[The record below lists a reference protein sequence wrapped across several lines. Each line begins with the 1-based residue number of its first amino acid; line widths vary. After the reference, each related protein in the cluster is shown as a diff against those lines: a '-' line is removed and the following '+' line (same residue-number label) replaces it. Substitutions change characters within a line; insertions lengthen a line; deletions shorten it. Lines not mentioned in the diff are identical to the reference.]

1 MSKINSQRMRENKVE
16 TVNSFYLSL
25 LHKDSMILSCIDALD
40 FLSLDDWQ
48 RVQAMYDEETG
59 QPDGE
64 EYGV

>member
-1 MSKINSQRMRENKVE
+1 MSKLATTS
-16 TVNSFYLSL
+16 VNSNYLSL
-25 LHKDSMILSCIDALD
+25 VEKDSMMLSCIDALD
-40 FLSLDDWQ
+40 ILTLVDWQ

>member
-1 MSKINSQRMRENKVE
+1 MNKLATTSVNANYLALVE
-16 TVNSFYLSL
+16 
-25 LHKDSMILSCIDALD
+25 KDSMMLSCIDALD
-40 FLSLDDWQ
+40 ILTLVDWQ

>member
-1 MSKINSQRMRENKVE
+1 MSKLATTSVNANYLALVE
-16 TVNSFYLSL
+16 
-25 LHKDSMILSCIDALD
+25 KDSMMLSCIDALD
-40 FLSLDDWQ
+40 ILTLVDWQ